1 MLSDLPSNV
10 MDSLLYNLDNASF
23 LNTCLSS
30 KDIYNK
36 FNYIVNERK
45 TLTLK
50 AIQNGERYK
59 KLLSI
64 YDDMSIQ
71 TSFDDLHTL
80 DTKKNRMEWYSL
92 IENGD
97 VLYNYRTW
105 ENREDM
111 SRGYVEIIEK
121 NNYIME
127 IYADMFI
134 HLANNTIS
142 FVKVKTPPI
151 ILIPPH
157 TNILI

>member
-10 MDSLLYNLDNASF
+10 MDSLLYDLDNASF
-23 LNTCLSS
+23 INTCLIS
-30 KDIYNK
+30 KNIYNK
-36 FNYIVNERK
+36 FNYIVNDRK
-45 TLTLK
+45 TLK

-64 YDDMSIQ
+64 YDDMSKIL
-71 TSFDDLHTL
+71 SYDDLLKL
-80 DTKKNRMEWYSL
+80 DNKINRMEWYSV
-92 IENGD
+92 IKKGD

-105 ENREDM
+105 ENHENM

-134 HLANNTIS
+134 HLLNNITS
-142 FVKVKTPPI
+142 PVKTPPI
-151 ILIPPH
+151 ILIPPR
-157 TNILI
+157 TDILI